1 MLWIWWGE
9 KQTTCEGKK
18 YKMTTCEGK
27 KYKITT
33 CEGKKY
39 KIGKSL
45 LLMAHV
51 QNV

>member
-1 MLWIWWGE
+1 
-9 KQTTCEGKK
+9 
-18 YKMTTCEGK
+18 MTTCEGK

-39 KIGKSL
+39 KIMKSL

-51 QNV
+51 QNVSTCTWSLHEDLVLGTQ